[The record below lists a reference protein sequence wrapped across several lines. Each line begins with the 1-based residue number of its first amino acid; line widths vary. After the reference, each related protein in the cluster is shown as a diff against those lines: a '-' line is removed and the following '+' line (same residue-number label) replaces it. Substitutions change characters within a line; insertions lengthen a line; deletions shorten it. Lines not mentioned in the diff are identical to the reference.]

1 MFAKN
6 EKIYGVHSNFE
17 EDLSQYTIKLERKD
31 SAEFKYDILI
41 SFFVFIIILLILFHK
56 T

>member
-31 SAEFKYDILI
+31 SAEFKYH
-41 SFFVFIIILLILFHK
+41 SFPFFLLKNLK
-56 T
+56 LMNLN